1 MIDTRL
7 KMTREE
13 MTQYV
18 KQVIKMEMLKKDM
31 NFVELQK
38 VMQEH
43 GYNYSLEAIR
53 QKVGRGTYDARFLYE
68 FAESMGLEIQFIDK
82 NI

>member
-1 MIDTRL
+1 
-7 KMTREE
+7 MTREE
-13 MTQYV
+13 ITKHV

-43 GYNYSLEAIR
+43 GYNYSLDAIR

-68 FAESMGLEIQFIDK
+68 FAESMGLEILFTNK
-82 NI
+82 KA

>member
-1 MIDTRL
+1 
-7 KMTREE
+7 MTREDI
-13 MTQYV
+13 TKHV

-38 VMQEH
+38 VMEEH

-68 FAESMGLEIQFIDK
+68 FSESMGLDIKFVEKQA
-82 NI
+82 

>member
-1 MIDTRL
+1 
-7 KMTREE
+7 MTREE
-13 MTQYV
+13 ITKHV

-38 VMQEH
+38 LMEKQ
-43 GYNYSLEAIR
+43 GYNYSLDAIR

-68 FAESMGLEIQFIDK
+68 FSESMGLEIVFVDK
-82 NI
+82 VR

>member
-1 MIDTRL
+1 
-7 KMTREE
+7 MTREE
-13 MTQYV
+13 ITKHV

-43 GYNYSLEAIR
+43 GYNYSLDAIR

-68 FAESMGLEIQFIDK
+68 FAESMGLEIKFVEKQV
-82 NI
+82 

>member
-1 MIDTRL
+1 
-7 KMTREE
+7 MTREE
-13 MTQYV
+13 ITKHV

-38 VMQEH
+38 VMEEH
-43 GYNYSLEAIR
+43 GYNYSLDAIR

-68 FAESMGLEIQFIDK
+68 FADSMGLDIIFAEK
-82 NI
+82 R

>member
-1 MIDTRL
+1 
-7 KMTREE
+7 MTREE
-13 MTQYV
+13 ITKHV

-38 VMQEH
+38 VMEEN
-43 GYNYSLEAIR
+43 GYNYSLDAIR

-68 FAESMGLEIQFIDK
+68 FAESMGLDIVFKEKDTS
-82 NI
+82 

>member
-1 MIDTRL
+1 
-7 KMTREE
+7 MTREE
-13 MTQYV
+13 ITKHV

-43 GYNYSLEAIR
+43 GYNYSLDAIR

>member
-1 MIDTRL
+1 
-7 KMTREE
+7 MTREE
-13 MTQYV
+13 ITKHV

-38 VMQEH
+38 VMEEH
-43 GYNYSLEAIR
+43 GYNYSLDAIR

-68 FAESMGLEIQFIDK
+68 FAESLGLAIEFADK
-82 NI
+82 KGV

>member
-1 MIDTRL
+1 
-7 KMTREE
+7 MTREE
-13 MTQYV
+13 ITKHV

-38 VMQEH
+38 VMEEH
-43 GYNYSLEAIR
+43 GYNYSLDAIR

-68 FAESMGLEIQFIDK
+68 FADSMGLDIKFVEKQA
-82 NI
+82 

>member
-1 MIDTRL
+1 
-7 KMTREE
+7 MTREE
-13 MTQYV
+13 ITKHV

-38 VMQEH
+38 VMEEH
-43 GYNYSLEAIR
+43 GYNYSLDAIR

-68 FAESMGLEIQFIDK
+68 FAESMGLEITFVEKQA
-82 NI
+82 

>member
-1 MIDTRL
+1 
-7 KMTREE
+7 MTREE
-13 MTQYV
+13 ITKHV

-43 GYNYSLEAIR
+43 GYNYSLDAIR

-68 FAESMGLEIQFIDK
+68 FAESMGLEILFRNK
-82 NI
+82 KA

>member
-1 MIDTRL
+1 
-7 KMTREE
+7 MTREE
-13 MTQYV
+13 ITKHV

-38 VMQEH
+38 VMEEH
-43 GYNYSLEAIR
+43 GYNYSLDAIR

-68 FAESMGLEIQFIDK
+68 FAESMGLDIEFVKKQV
-82 NI
+82 

>member
-1 MIDTRL
+1 
-7 KMTREE
+7 MTRDEI
-13 MTQYV
+13 TKHV

-38 VMQEH
+38 LMEEK

-68 FAESMGLEIQFIDK
+68 FAEGMGLDIVFLEK
-82 NI
+82 AE

>member
-1 MIDTRL
+1 
-7 KMTREE
+7 MTREE
-13 MTQYV
+13 ITKHV

-43 GYNYSLEAIR
+43 GYNYSLDAIR

-68 FAESMGLEIQFIDK
+68 FAESMGLEIKFIEQQA
-82 NI
+82 

>member
-1 MIDTRL
+1 
-7 KMTREE
+7 MTREE
-13 MTQYV
+13 ITKHV

-38 VMQEH
+38 VMEEK

-68 FAESMGLEIQFIDK
+68 FAEGMGLDIKFVEKQV
-82 NI
+82 

>member
-1 MIDTRL
+1 
-7 KMTREE
+7 MTREE
-13 MTQYV
+13 ITKHV

-38 VMQEH
+38 VMEEH
-43 GYNYSLEAIR
+43 GYNYSLDAMR

-68 FAESMGLEIQFIDK
+68 FAESIELDIIFVDK
-82 NI
+82 TKNNL

>member
-1 MIDTRL
+1 
-7 KMTREE
+7 MTREE
-13 MTQYV
+13 ITKHV

-38 VMQEH
+38 VMKEH
-43 GYNYSLEAIR
+43 GYNYSLDAIR

-68 FAESMGLEIQFIDK
+68 FVESMGLDIEFVKKQV
-82 NI
+82 